1 MRQQR
6 RQTEAG
12 KTQRA
17 ARKLLLLQLERSRL
31 AAIQQQRQIAEGTAF
46 TSRSRPLGAGAAGSS
61 SGAVATPDTAYSGTI
76 SNVTFVS
83 GYASSEIQKYSG
95 DVIYVDEEC
104 FIRVGDVKGF
114 FSVADNGWFANN
126 GIIVGSKMTEDGL
139 ISCDCTYDLSR
150 IKDLITFE
158 KKI

>member
-1 MRQQR
+1 MRVIKIDVE
-6 RQTEAG
+6 RQEVYEIDIVNSLHSFYLTIGNGCQCIE
-12 KTQRA
+12 
-17 ARKLLLLQLERSRL
+17 
-31 AAIQQQRQIAEGTAF
+31 TAF
-46 TSRSRPLGAGAAGSS
+46 VLPSHKKGL
-61 SGAVATPDTAYSGTI
+61 Y
-76 SNVTFVS
+76 
-83 GYASSEIQKYSG
+83 G

>member
-1 MRQQR
+1 MAGAIFPPSFWLLFGFLKENDLKIDKTFTGT
-6 RQTEAG
+6 QTEINNR
-12 KTQRA
+12 TY
-17 ARKLLLLQLERSRL
+17 KLGLSFVNG
-31 AAIQQQRQIAEGTAF
+31 IANPEID
-46 TSRSRPLGAGAAGSS
+46 PL
-61 SGAVATPDTAYSGTI
+61 
-76 SNVTFVS
+76 
-83 GYASSEIQKYSG
+83 SG